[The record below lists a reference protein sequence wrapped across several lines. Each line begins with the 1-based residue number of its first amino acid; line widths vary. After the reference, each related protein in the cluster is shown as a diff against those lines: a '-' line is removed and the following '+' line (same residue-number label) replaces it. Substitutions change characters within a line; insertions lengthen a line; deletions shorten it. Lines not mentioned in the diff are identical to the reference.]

1 MSEITLYDY
10 WRSSASYRLRIA
22 LNMLGLQYRII
33 PVNLLKKEQQ
43 NADYLALNPQGLVP
57 ALVIDNIVM
66 SQSLSIIEYLDET
79 RKPGLFLPKEPD
91 LRQKVRALSYAIAME
106 IHAVCNLR
114 IVAYAIEL
122 TKDENIRTKWMHKFI
137 SDGLR
142 DFEKMLEKLPEKT
155 FCCSNVPSMAD
166 ICLVPQVYNAIRWQ
180 VDLDKTPNILRIY
193 NNCVALPAFQKAHP
207 DNDKST

>member
-33 PVNLLKKEQQ
+33 PVNLLEKEQK

-79 RKPGLFLPKEPD
+79 RKPGLFLPKEPA

-122 TKDENIRTKWMHKFI
+122 TKDENIRKKWMYKFI
-137 SDGLR
+137 TDGLR

-180 VDLDKTPNILRIY
+180 VDLNKTPNILRIY

>member
-33 PVNLLKKEQQ
+33 PVNLLEKEQK

-79 RKPGLFLPKEPD
+79 RKPGLFLPKEPA

-122 TKDENIRTKWMHKFI
+122 TKDENIRKKWMYKFI

-142 DFEKMLEKLPEKT
+142 DFEKMLEKLPEQT
-155 FCCSNVPSMAD
+155 FCCSDVPSMAD

-207 DNDKST
+207 DNDKSK

>member
-1 MSEITLYDY
+1 
-10 WRSSASYRLRIA
+10 
-22 LNMLGLQYRII
+22 
-33 PVNLLKKEQQ
+33 
-43 NADYLALNPQGLVP
+43 
-57 ALVIDNIVM
+57 
-66 SQSLSIIEYLDET
+66 
-79 RKPGLFLPKEPD
+79 LPKEPD

-122 TKDENIRTKWMHKFI
+122 TKDENIRKKWMYKFI

-142 DFEKMLEKLPEKT
+142 DFEKMLEKLPEQT
-155 FCCSNVPSMAD
+155 FCCSDVPSMAD

-180 VDLDKTPNILRIY
+180 VDLNKTPNILRIY

>member
-33 PVNLLKKEQQ
+33 PVNLLEKEQK

-79 RKPGLFLPKEPD
+79 RKPGLFLPKEPA

-122 TKDENIRTKWMHKFI
+122 TKDENIRKKWMYKFI
-137 SDGLR
+137 TDGLR